1 MSNATDTTPHLS
13 IAIDATVLF
22 EVRKDG
28 KFVARVLMSEPLT
41 NDWHLIDGESTPD
54 ELEGFMNT
62 MCDRAMVAL
71 RDEYPLATGT
81 VSLEVV
87 A

>member
-1 MSNATDTTPHLS
+1 MSHATDTTPHLS

-22 EVRKDG
+22 EVDADG
-28 KFVARVLMSEPLT
+28 KYVARVLLAEPLT

-54 ELEGFMNT
+54 EREALMNA
-62 MCDRAMVAL
+62 MCERAMKAL
-71 RDEYPLATGT
+71 QDEYQVATGT
-81 VSLEVV
+81 VSLEVD